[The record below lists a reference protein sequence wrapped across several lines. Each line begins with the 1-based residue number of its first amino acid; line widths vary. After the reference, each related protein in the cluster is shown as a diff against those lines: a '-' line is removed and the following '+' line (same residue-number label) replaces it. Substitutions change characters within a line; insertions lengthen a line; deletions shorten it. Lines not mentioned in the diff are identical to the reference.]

1 MAMVEINKFRTTRE
15 RIIRFATFKTKKIN
29 FPIRLSSSNRSLEY
43 FSSEMRYTAPAA
55 WGRSFSLPTREGTD
69 TPAQAA
75 LNNKQIE

>member
-1 MAMVEINKFRTTRE
+1 MCEE
-15 RIIRFATFKTKKIN
+15 GIIDKQP
-29 FPIRLSSSNRSLEY
+29 FPA
-43 FSSEMRYTAPAA
+43 SEMRYTAPAA